1 MFGYNLGTPALKPYK
16 REIKTHQMVRFCE
29 KKQRKTGLATN
40 WKKSSSDEMGFKS
53 LVFMRFPN
61 KFV

>member
-1 MFGYNLGTPALKPYK
+1 
-16 REIKTHQMVRFCE
+16 MVRFLK

-40 WKKSSSDEMGFKS
+40 WKKSSSDEMGFKNP
-53 LVFMRFPN
+53 VFMWVSS